1 MSLKGVFVMKKI
13 LCLLVLLLSLT
24 ATCAAFNPPQPP
36 RWYWIGS
43 DAHYGAWIDTATAR
57 FYIGSKEYGHSNHQC
72 ALVWVEWYD
81 ADKDDDGHTEW
92 YFENFEDLCEQVVNG
107 ALDNLIEEEHL
118 DISDETYNRAIEYGR
133 DWLADTLADF
143 ESECI
148 QDYVSDQKYILD
160 EVWERNGRC

>member
-1 MSLKGVFVMKKI
+1 MSRIKD
-13 LCLLVLLLSLT
+13 LLVEEQ
-24 ATCAAFNPPQPP
+24 N
-36 RWYWIGS
+36 
-43 DAHYGAWIDTATAR
+43 IDDLKRPLYQELGEMIYVKAKSWDGIR
-57 FYIGSKEYGHSNHQC
+57 SWFRSN
-72 ALVWVEWYD
+72 AEYD
-81 ADKDDDGHTEW
+81 AGKDDEGHTEW
-92 YFENFEDLCEQVVNG
+92 YFENFEDLCEQAVNG

-160 EVWERNGRC
+160 EVRERNGEC

>member
-1 MSLKGVFVMKKI
+1 MSRIKDLLAEEQNIDDLK
-13 LCLLVLLLSLT
+13 
-24 ATCAAFNPPQPP
+24 QPLYQKLGEMIYVKAKSWDGI
-36 RWYWIGS
+36 RSWF
-43 DAHYGAWIDTATAR
+43 R
-57 FYIGSKEYGHSNHQC
+57 SN
-72 ALVWVEWYD
+72 AEYD
-81 ADKDDDGHTEW
+81 AGEDDEGHTEY
-92 YFENFEDLCEQVVNG
+92 YFENFENLCEQAVNG

-160 EVWERNGRC
+160 EVRERNGRC

>member
-1 MSLKGVFVMKKI
+1 MSRIKDLLAEEQNIDDLKRPLYQELGEMIYVKAKSWDGIRSWF
-13 LCLLVLLLSLT
+13 
-24 ATCAAFNPPQPP
+24 
-36 RWYWIGS
+36 R
-43 DAHYGAWIDTATAR
+43 
-57 FYIGSKEYGHSNHQC
+57 SN
-72 ALVWVEWYD
+72 AEYD
-81 ADKDDDGHTEW
+81 AGKDDEGHTEW

-160 EVWERNGRC
+160 EVKERNGEC

>member
-1 MSLKGVFVMKKI
+1 MSRIKDLLAEEENIDDLKRPLYQELGEMIYVKVKGWDGIRSWF
-13 LCLLVLLLSLT
+13 
-24 ATCAAFNPPQPP
+24 
-36 RWYWIGS
+36 R
-43 DAHYGAWIDTATAR
+43 
-57 FYIGSKEYGHSNHQC
+57 SN
-72 ALVWVEWYD
+72 AEYD
-81 ADKDDDGHTEW
+81 AGKDDEGHTEY
-92 YFENFEDLCEQVVNG
+92 YFENFEDLCEQAVNG

-160 EVWERNGRC
+160 ELRERNGRC

>member
-1 MSLKGVFVMKKI
+1 MSRIKDLLAEEQNIDDLKRPLYQELGEMIYVKAKSWDGIRSWFR
-13 LCLLVLLLSLT
+13 SN
-24 ATCAAFNPPQPP
+24 AE
-36 RWYWIGS
+36 
-43 DAHYGAWIDTATAR
+43 YGA
-57 FYIGSKEYGHSNHQC
+57 G
-72 ALVWVEWYD
+72 
-81 ADKDDDGHTEW
+81 KDDEGHTEW
-92 YFENFEDLCEQVVNG
+92 YFENFENLCEQAVNG

-160 EVWERNGRC
+160 EVRERNGEC

>member
-1 MSLKGVFVMKKI
+1 MSKIKDLLAEEQNIDDLKRPLYQELGEMIYVKAKSWDGIRSWFR
-13 LCLLVLLLSLT
+13 SN
-24 ATCAAFNPPQPP
+24 A
-36 RWYWIGS
+36 
-43 DAHYGAWIDTATAR
+43 
-57 FYIGSKEYGHSNHQC
+57 EYEAG
-72 ALVWVEWYD
+72 
-81 ADKDDDGHTEW
+81 KDDEGHTEW
-92 YFENFEDLCEQVVNG
+92 YFENFEDLCEQAVNG

-160 EVWERNGRC
+160 EVKERNGQC

>member
-1 MSLKGVFVMKKI
+1 MSRIKDLLAEEQNIDDLKRPLYQELGEMIYVKAKSWDGIRSWFR
-13 LCLLVLLLSLT
+13 SN
-24 ATCAAFNPPQPP
+24 AE
-36 RWYWIGS
+36 
-43 DAHYGAWIDTATAR
+43 YGA
-57 FYIGSKEYGHSNHQC
+57 G
-72 ALVWVEWYD
+72 
-81 ADKDDDGHTEW
+81 KDDEGHTEW
-92 YFENFEDLCEQVVNG
+92 YFENFLDLCEQAVNG

-160 EVWERNGRC
+160 EVKERNGEC

>member
-1 MSLKGVFVMKKI
+1 MSRIKDLLAEEQNIDDLKRPLYQELGEMIYVKAKGWDGIRSWFRNN
-13 LCLLVLLLSLT
+13 
-24 ATCAAFNPPQPP
+24 A
-36 RWYWIGS
+36 
-43 DAHYGAWIDTATAR
+43 
-57 FYIGSKEYGHSNHQC
+57 E
-72 ALVWVEWYD
+72 YD
-81 ADKDDDGHTEW
+81 AGKDDEGHTEW
-92 YFENFEDLCEQVVNG
+92 YFENFLDLCEQVVNG

-160 EVWERNGRC
+160 EVRERNGRC

>member
-1 MSLKGVFVMKKI
+1 MSRIKDLLAEEQNIDDLKRPLYQELGEMIYVKAKSWDGIRSWFR
-13 LCLLVLLLSLT
+13 SN
-24 ATCAAFNPPQPP
+24 AE
-36 RWYWIGS
+36 
-43 DAHYGAWIDTATAR
+43 YGA
-57 FYIGSKEYGHSNHQC
+57 G
-72 ALVWVEWYD
+72 
-81 ADKDDDGHTEW
+81 KDDEGHTEY
-92 YFENFEDLCEQVVNG
+92 YFENFLDLCEQAVNG

-160 EVWERNGRC
+160 EVRERNGEC

>member
-1 MSLKGVFVMKKI
+1 MSRIKDLLAEEQNIDDLKRPLYQELGEMIYVKAKSWDGIRSWF
-13 LCLLVLLLSLT
+13 
-24 ATCAAFNPPQPP
+24 
-36 RWYWIGS
+36 R
-43 DAHYGAWIDTATAR
+43 
-57 FYIGSKEYGHSNHQC
+57 SN
-72 ALVWVEWYD
+72 AEYD
-81 ADKDDDGHTEW
+81 AGKDDEGHTEW
-92 YFENFEDLCEQVVNG
+92 YFENFEDLCEQAVNG

-160 EVWERNGRC
+160 EVKERNGEC

>member
-1 MSLKGVFVMKKI
+1 MSRIKDLLAEEQNIDDLKRPLYQELGEMIYVKAKSWDGIRSWFRNG
-13 LCLLVLLLSLT
+13 
-24 ATCAAFNPPQPP
+24 AE
-36 RWYWIGS
+36 
-43 DAHYGAWIDTATAR
+43 YGA
-57 FYIGSKEYGHSNHQC
+57 GE
-72 ALVWVEWYD
+72 
-81 ADKDDDGHTEW
+81 DDEGHTEW
-92 YFENFEDLCEQVVNG
+92 YFENFLDLCEQAVNG

-160 EVWERNGRC
+160 EVRERNGEC

>member
-1 MSLKGVFVMKKI
+1 MSRIKDLLAEEQNIDDLKRPLYQELGEMIYVKAKSWDGIRSWF
-13 LCLLVLLLSLT
+13 
-24 ATCAAFNPPQPP
+24 
-36 RWYWIGS
+36 R
-43 DAHYGAWIDTATAR
+43 
-57 FYIGSKEYGHSNHQC
+57 SN
-72 ALVWVEWYD
+72 AEYD
-81 ADKDDDGHTEW
+81 AGKDDEGHTEW
-92 YFENFEDLCEQVVNG
+92 YFENFENLCEQAVNG

-160 EVWERNGRC
+160 EVRERNGEC